1 MSELPEFLKDTAFIS
16 NSGSMLGSNQGSRI
30 DSYKNVARFNNYQIS
45 PHLQKDVG
53 SKVNIW
59 VTSLCYMPNKACH
72 IKPRGEEYDLVL
84 AIVPKE
90 LAARSM
96 KDMVSRYNVIYM
108 PNRLYFSI
116 GYFGC
121 NRPSTGL
128 LMLWWL
134 WNDLGLGYFNP
145 CNHFGFDFFS
155 GNRVGSKTHHYYESW
170 RPRYNNHNHND
181 EKRLYNAMSEGFSV
195 KHKILL
201 FSGEYAKN
209 LWLDHE
215 EEIKKNCGGYG
226 LI

>member
-59 VTSLCYMPNKACH
+59 ITSLCYMPPNHCH
-72 IKPRGEEYDLVL
+72 IKPRDEEYDLVL
-84 AIVPKE
+84 VIRPKE
-90 LAARSM
+90 RVARHM
-96 KDMVSRYNVIYM
+96 KDMVSKYNVIYM
-108 PNRLYFSI
+108 PNRLYYNI
-116 GYFGC
+116 RYVC
-121 NRPSTGL
+121 DQPSTGL
-128 LMLWWL
+128 LMLWWI
-134 WNDLGLGYFNP
+134 WNDLGYFNP

-155 GNRVGSKTHHYYESW
+155 GNRVGSKTHHYYESR
-170 RPRYNNHNHND
+170 RPPYNNHNHND
-181 EKRLYNAMSEGFSV
+181 EKRLYDALSDGFTV
-195 KHKILL
+195 KHKISL

-215 EEIKKNCGGYG
+215 KEIKKNSGGYG
-226 LI
+226 LT